1 VRRARRERWAKE
13 ERVDISFRSVQLDG
27 RGERRCGGS
36 RKVGKGRMG
45 EVSGGGIKSERKRG
59 RGLF

>member
-1 VRRARRERWAKE
+1 MGDAMWRKYC
-13 ERVDISFRSVQLDG
+13 RVG
-27 RGERRCGGS
+27 
-36 RKVGKGRMG
+36 KVGKGRMG